1 MSNMIRSIG
10 WVPALFSV
18 LNLAA
23 WCGIGYLVWL
33 IVKAL
38 RTYIRVNST
47 KPSDPVRRTLGE
59 RIKEHRTRCGMSQEL
74 LAEKLGV
81 SRQAVSKWETGTA
94 EPSTSN
100 LLAMAKAFNIS
111 PEELLRDLQ

>member
-1 MSNMIRSIG
+1 MTGSFG
-10 WVPALFSV
+10 WIYAIVLA

-23 WCGIGYLVWL
+23 WSGIGYLIWL

-38 RTYIRVNST
+38 RTYIRVNNP

-59 RIKEHRTRCGMSQEL
+59 RIKAHRTRCGMSQEL

-100 LLAMAKAFNIS
+100 LLALARAFNIS
-111 PEELLRDLQ
+111 TEELLRDLQ